1 MSTTL
6 FFLIPIGLLAIAWSL
21 CFVGCVLSTSGT
33 AIPYS
38 NTILGEASLVAYWP
52 LGDPEGPQALD
63 LTGHGHAGTY
73 TVPPAYPTF
82 PQSVQIATPAL
93 NLHQASIVSGDIIS
107 SSGQVNKNLFA
118 GCADFEGGYVS
129 IPWSTQNSP
138 TLTEFTLEAWIKPN
152 WTGTG
157 FIRVV
162 FGAFVNNTGIVIH
175 INQSNQWQFTI
186 GTGAAATV
194 VNTMVPVDLT
204 STTYVAV
211 TCDKD
216 TNISLW
222 INPQSQS
229 DMAKPPPPPPTW
241 PASPTPTGYVPADPT
256 QLLAIFIGA
265 GANDQAL
272 RTQDGG
278 TGAPLFPFQ
287 GRIQDVALYDT
298 PLDGGTLMDH
308 FANGQIAG

>member
-6 FFLIPIGLLAIAWSL
+6 HFLIPIGLLAVAWSL
-21 CFVGCVLSTSGT
+21 CFVGCVLNTSGQGV
-33 AIPYS
+33 PYS
-38 NTILGEASLVAYWP
+38 NQILAEAGLVAYWP
-52 LGDPEGPQALD
+52 LGDPEGSAALD
-63 LTGHGHAGTY
+63 LTGNHSGGY
-73 TVPPAYPTF
+73 VIPPAYPAV
-82 PQSVQIATPAL
+82 PQSVQIANPAL
-93 NLHQASIVSGDIIS
+93 NLHQASIVPGDIS
-107 SSGQVNKNLFA
+107 VSGEVDKNLFP

-138 TLTEFTLEAWIKPN
+138 TLTEFTLEAWIKPS

-157 FIRVV
+157 FLRVV

-175 INQSNQWQFTI
+175 INQNNQWQFTI
-186 GTGAAATV
+186 GTGAAAPV

-204 STTYVAV
+204 ATTYVAV
-211 TCDKD
+211 TCDKFS
-216 TNISLW
+216 NVSLW

-229 DMAKPPPPPPTW
+229 DTSNPPPPPPTW
-241 PASPTPTGYVPADPT
+241 PASPTPTGYVAADPT

-272 RTQDGG
+272 RTQPGG

-287 GRIQDVALYDT
+287 GRIQDVALYNVV
-298 PLDGGTLMDH
+298 LDGNKLVSH
-308 FANGQIAG
+308 FQNGSTP